1 MRGQRKRHPVKV
13 LDDVPVAFAQ
23 RINVLNGAGE
33 LCFPVNKQHA
43 DFSFLRP
50 GHLRGEMQHDGGV
63 FAAREGDADAG
74 KGGERPADALL
85 RGLQHVKLQGIF
97 IQ

>member
-1 MRGQRKRHPVKV
+1 MSGDPSPLRLHVPEPTGRPGQ
-13 LDDVPVAFAQ
+13 AT
-23 RINVLNGAGE
+23 
-33 LCFPVNKQHA
+33 

-50 GHLRGEMQHDGGV
+50 GHLRGEMHHDGRV
-63 FAAREGDADAG
+63 FAAGEGDADAG